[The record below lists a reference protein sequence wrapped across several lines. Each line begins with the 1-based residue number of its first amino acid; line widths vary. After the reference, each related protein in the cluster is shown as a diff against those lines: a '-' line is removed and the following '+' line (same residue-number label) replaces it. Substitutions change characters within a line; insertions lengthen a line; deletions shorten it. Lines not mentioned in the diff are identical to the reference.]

1 MEISETKIRKRKD
14 TNTYYFDVTINGKR
28 FRRSGFKTKKE
39 ALASSIELIDDETKK
54 TPTTNSKVFFKDYYM
69 DWVKAYNKLDLSV
82 GQRNWYKRSY
92 KIFLDYFGEHIKM
105 SDVTRKEYQKFL
117 NDYGV
122 GRNSETIRK
131 VNNCISPVFNEAKY
145 EGLIERDPT
154 YRVKYNGTVS
164 EKKASD
170 KYLNIDD
177 YLKLIELFREK
188 ESASYIALLI
198 MSLTGA
204 RNKEVLNL
212 TLEDI
217 DLENNE
223 IFINGTKTKSS
234 KRYVEVGHD
243 DLKLIYKNMCRL
255 PKRVDGK
262 VLGVS
267 QTALNKTFKKA
278 LKKCGIKE
286 DRTAYSLRHTHCS
299 YLLSKGLPIEYISNR
314 LGHANISITLEIYS
328 HLLKEEK
335 SRHGDTV
342 RNLFS

>member
-14 TNTYYFDVTINGKR
+14 TNTYYFDVTINRKR

-39 ALASSIELIDDETKK
+39 ALASSIELIDNETKK
-54 TPTTNSKVFFKDYYM
+54 TPTTNAKVFFKDYYM

-131 VNNCISPVFNEAKY
+131 VDNCISPVFNEAKY
-145 EGLIERDPT
+145 EGLIKRDPT
-154 YRVKYNGTVS
+154 YRVEYNGTVS

-177 YLKLIELFREK
+177 YLKLIELFRER
-188 ESASYIALLI
+188 ESASYTALLI

-217 DLENNE
+217 DLEY
-223 IFINGTKTKSS
+223 FMKTYMIQLNVYQKSW
-234 KRYVEVGHD
+234 KMAMR
-243 DLKLIYKNMCRL
+243 KI
-255 PKRVDGK
+255 
-262 VLGVS
+262 
-267 QTALNKTFKKA
+267 
-278 LKKCGIKE
+278 
-286 DRTAYSLRHTHCS
+286 
-299 YLLSKGLPIEYISNR
+299 
-314 LGHANISITLEIYS
+314 
-328 HLLKEEK
+328 
-335 SRHGDTV
+335 
-342 RNLFS
+342 